1 LKLCNTHLA
10 GKSLLAPMAGVA
22 DSTFRLICKKWGAS
36 FVFTELI
43 SANALVRN
51 SEKTF
56 RLMKFQKKERPIAIQ
71 LFGNNPEILAEAARI
86 AETLKPEWIDL
97 NFGCPAKRVVKN
109 GAGSA
114 LLNDLH
120 GLEAIVRAVRKSISL
135 PVSAKIRSGWDSK
148 HIVAVEAAKIIEA
161 EGACAVTVHGRTR
174 QMGFRCQA
182 DWTVIRDVKDAV
194 SIPVIGNGD
203 ILSAEDGKRM
213 IDETG
218 CDFVM
223 IGRGAYGRP
232 WIFRQFEHF
241 METGKLIPE
250 PSFSERIDHCIKH
263 YRLALKIID
272 QERCVKEMRKHIGW
286 YLKGMPGCAQVKQEV
301 FRMTDPK
308 AVLRRVRKF
317 QKQLNESADQDKSEI

>member
-1 LKLCNTHLA
+1 
-10 GKSLLAPMAGVA
+10 
-22 DSTFRLICKKWGAS
+22 
-36 FVFTELI
+36 
-43 SANALVRN
+43 
-51 SEKTF
+51 
-56 RLMKFQKKERPIAIQ
+56 
-71 LFGNNPEILAEAARI
+71 
-86 AETLKPEWIDL
+86 
-97 NFGCPAKRVVKN
+97 
-109 GAGSA
+109 
-114 LLNDLH
+114 
-120 GLEAIVRAVRKSISL
+120 LEAIVRAVRKATSL
-135 PVSAKIRSGWDSK
+135 PISAKIRSGWDSN
-148 HIVAVEAAKIIEA
+148 HLVAVEAARIIEA
-161 EGACAVTVHGRTR
+161 EGACAVTLHGRTR
-174 QMGFRCQA
+174 QMGFRCKA

-213 IDETG
+213 IEETG
-218 CDFVM
+218 CDFIM

-241 METGKLIPE
+241 METGELIPD
-250 PSFSERIDHCIKH
+250 PSFSERIDRCVEH